1 MEMDDTSVRQG
12 SLPDEAA
19 TLALG
24 GALARAVAPGTVFY
38 LWGDL
43 GAGKTTLS
51 RGLLA
56 GLGHHGRVKS
66 PTYTLVESYPLAT
79 LTVHHFDLYRFADPE
94 EWEDAGFRDYFG
106 PDTLCLVEWP
116 DKAADLLPRADLI
129 VELAVAG
136 NGRNY
141 RITAQTDIGQS
152 CLTRLS
158 TPPAAS

>member
-12 SLPDEAA
+12 SLPDEDA

-24 GALARAVAPGTVFY
+24 GALAHAIAPGTVIY

-51 RGLLA
+51 RGLLTA
-56 GLGHHGRVKS
+56 LGHHGRVKS
-66 PTYTLVESYPLAT
+66 PTYTLVESYPLAP

-106 PDTLCLVEWP
+106 PGTLCLVEWP
-116 DKAADLLPRADLI
+116 DKAEGLLPRADLI

-136 NGRNY
+136 SGRNY
-141 RITAQTDIGQS
+141 KITAQTDIGQS

-158 TPPAAS
+158 IPPDVA

>member
-12 SLPDEAA
+12 CLPDEPA

-24 GALARAVAPGTVFY
+24 GALARAVTAGTVIY

-43 GAGKTTLS
+43 GAGKTTLG

-56 GLGHHGRVKS
+56 GLGYHGRVKS

-79 LTVHHFDLYRFADPE
+79 LTVHHFDLYRFVDPE
-94 EWEDAGFRDYFG
+94 EWEDAGLRDYFG

-116 DKAADLLPRADLI
+116 EKAEGLLPHADLI
-129 VELAVAG
+129 VELAVTG
-136 NGRNY
+136 SGRSY

-158 TPPAAS
+158 IPPAAP